1 MRCEELQLTRRRLLA
16 RSCIGEDVHVSSITD
31 TEDNDYLQ
39 RR

>member
-1 MRCEELQLTRRRLLA
+1 MSCEELQLTRRRVLA
-16 RSCIGEDVHVSSITD
+16 RSCIGEDVRISSIAD